1 MHGTVR
7 MSGADQVNSSACHWS
22 NGLTSTAGLNM
33 SSPVSLFSQKPSAGC
48 EGKGDFVELLGGTGL
63 DPSKM
68 MPLADL
74 CYPFHGPGEM
84 FL

>member
-1 MHGTVR
+1 
-7 MSGADQVNSSACHWS
+7 MSGADQVNSSVCHWS
-22 NGLTSTAGLNM
+22 HGLMSTVGLNIP
-33 SSPVSLFSQKPSAGC
+33 SPVSLFSQKPSTRC
-48 EGKGDFVELLGGTGL
+48 EGKGDFVELLGGAGL